1 MAEAFVRTIK
11 RDYARVS
18 SRPNAESGIRPRK
31 AHVAQLNQLA
41 RTVPVIRGEPVAR
54 VIESPVFVLRRF
66 GTEKRIKEMYSPM
79 DDGTW
84 PAARRSWARCG
95 SISIHQPIPDVA
107 SAVRRPAVNE

>member
-54 VIESPVFVLRRF
+54 VIESAVFVLRRF

-79 DDGTW
+79 DDGT
-84 PAARRSWARCG
+84 
-95 SISIHQPIPDVA
+95 VA
-107 SAVRRPAVNE
+107 GRKAVMGALRLYLDSSTYS